1 VRKVTE
7 ALLHVLA
14 SGQRAALATVTRVS
28 GSTPQRAGARLLLLP
43 DDSTLGTVGGGAIEQ
58 EVLQAL
64 QQVRRTGEPQLLTR
78 ALGYDLGMCCGGRME
93 VFIEPIVGAPRLVLF
108 GAGHVAKPTAALAR
122 SIGFEVTVVDE
133 REELATAERFPNCQ
147 IELTD
152 PESYLRRSQLHALDW
167 LVIMTHDHQLD
178 ERLLGLAFAQP
189 VRYIGMIGSKRKVYR
204 LLTRCAEKGIAVD
217 LSRMFAPIGLDL
229 GALGPEE
236 IAVSIAA
243 ELVALRRGGHVQHM
257 RASEDPALQAALT
270 APQPPAAQ
278 PIGATHEAQNGAPP
292 VGGRAV
298 SHAAAHDPREPAQQ
312 SAAPSVDAGAA
323 SQVAAHNTR
332 EPARQNGAPSFDAGV
347 ARQSAALAS
356 AAQQDVLGAHS
367 ARVRADLARLDYP
380 RREWL
385 TPRTAAGGEPIYDVI
400 IVGAGQGGLATAF
413 ALQRE
418 RVSNVLVVDDNP
430 LDRAGPWLNFARMH
444 TLRTPKHV
452 TGPDLGI
459 PSLTFQAWYEAQ
471 HGADAWRTLGLIPK
485 EQWATYLGW
494 YRRTLDLPVLADT
507 RVGALRWDA
516 DIQAFRVPC
525 SSTSALT
532 QPRRAGTDWTLLAR
546 RVVLA
551 TGIDGS
557 GHWHVPS
564 MITGAL
570 PRERYAHTR
579 DAIDFAALRGKR
591 VAVLGAGASAFD
603 NAAAALDQGAAEV
616 RLYFRRSELV
626 SVNPYRWAESSGFL
640 RHLGDLPDADK
651 WRFISQIM
659 RMGQLP
665 PRDTLQRAQTHAGFH
680 LQPNSAW
687 HKVEERAGAIAIH
700 TSSGTY
706 EADFIIAGTGFTTD
720 LRARPELALLEPQ
733 IARWADRFTPP
744 TTDSPQSHD
753 DLLRHPYLGPCF
765 ELTERVAGAAP
776 ELKYLYNYT
785 FGCLLSLGFGGA
797 SISGMKYSIPR
808 LVSGITSSLFQ
819 EDRAAHYQSLRG
831 FDEREF

>member
-43 DDSTLGTVGGGAIEQ
+43 DDSTVGTVGGGAIEE
-58 EVLQAL
+58 EVLRAL
-64 QQVRRTGEPQLLTR
+64 RDVRRTGEPQLLTR
-78 ALGYDLGMCCGGRME
+78 ALGYDLGMCCGGRMD
-93 VFIEPIVGAPRLVLF
+93 VFIEPIVGAPRLILF

-122 SIGFEVTVVDE
+122 SIGFDVTVVDE
-133 REELATAERFPNCQ
+133 REELTTAERFPNCQ
-147 IELTD
+147 IEVTD
-152 PESYLRRSQLHALDW
+152 PESYLRRAQLHSLDW
-167 LVIMTHDHQLD
+167 VIIMTHDHQLD

-189 VRYIGMIGSKRKVYR
+189 ARYIGMIGSKRKVYR
-204 LLTRCAEKGIAVD
+204 LLSRCAETGVAVD
-217 LSRMFAPIGLDL
+217 MDRVFAPVGLDL

-243 ELVALRRGGHVQHM
+243 ELVARRRGHPAQHM
-257 RASEDPALQAALT
+257 RASIDPTLVVPATPTAQNEQALQA
-270 APQPPAAQ
+270 
-278 PIGATHEAQNGAPP
+278 
-292 VGGRAV
+292 
-298 SHAAAHDPREPAQQ
+298 HAAKVRE
-312 SAAPSVDAGAA
+312 
-323 SQVAAHNTR
+323 
-332 EPARQNGAPSFDAGV
+332 
-347 ARQSAALAS
+347 
-356 AAQQDVLGAHS
+356 
-367 ARVRADLARLDYP
+367 DLTRLDYP

-385 TPRTAAGGEPIYDVI
+385 VPRRAAGGEPIYDVI

-418 RVSNVLVVDDNP
+418 RVRNLLIVDDQP

-459 PSLTFQAWYEAQ
+459 PSLTVQAWFEAQ
-471 HGADAWRTLGLIPK
+471 HGAEAWRALGLIPK
-485 EQWATYLGW
+485 ELWAAYLGW
-494 YRRTLDLPVLADT
+494 YRRTLELPVLPNT

-516 DIQAFRVPC
+516 DTRAFEVPC
-525 SSTSALT
+525 
-532 QPRRAGTDWTLLAR
+532 QNTDKTLRAR

-557 GHWHVPS
+557 GHWHVPE
-564 MITGAL
+564 MITRAL

-579 DAIDFAALRGKR
+579 DPIDFAALSGKR

-603 NAAAALDQGAAEV
+603 NAAAALDHGAREV
-616 RLYFRRSELV
+616 RLYFRRADLV
-626 SVNPYRWAESSGFL
+626 QVNPYRWAESSGFL

-651 WRFISQIM
+651 WRFISQII

-665 PRDTLQRAQTHAGFH
+665 PRDTLQRAQAHPGFH
-680 LQPNSAW
+680 LQPSSTW
-687 HKVEERAGAIAIH
+687 QKLEERAGNIAIH
-700 TSSGTY
+700 TSSGVY
-706 EADFIIAGTGFTTD
+706 EADFIIAGTGFVTD
-720 LRARPELALLEPQ
+720 LRARPELARLEPQ

-744 TTDSPQSHD
+744 PADSHE
-753 DLLRHPYLGPCF
+753 DLLRHPYLGPHF
-765 ELTERVAGAAP
+765 ELTERDAGTAP

-808 LVSGITSSLFQ
+808 LVSGITNSLFH
-819 EDRAAHYQSLRG
+819 EDRGEHYQGLRG

>member
-1 VRKVTE
+1 MRVGRCCQSRYAARVRKVTE

-43 DDSTLGTVGGGAIEQ
+43 DDSTVGTVGGGAIEQ
-58 EVLQAL
+58 EVMRAL
-64 QQVRRTGEPQLLTR
+64 REVRRTGEPQLLTR
-78 ALGYDLGMCCGGRME
+78 ALGYDLGMCCGGRMD
-93 VFIEPIVGAPRLVLF
+93 VFIEPIVGAPRLILF

-133 REELATAERFPNCQ
+133 REELATAERFANCQ
-147 IELTD
+147 IAVTD

-167 LVIMTHDHQLD
+167 VMIMTHDHPLD
-178 ERLLGLAFAQP
+178 ERLLGLALAQP
-189 VRYIGMIGSKRKVYR
+189 VRYIGMIGSQRKVYR
-204 LLTRCAEKGIAVD
+204 LLARCAQKGIALD
-217 LSRMFAPIGLDL
+217 LERVFAPIGLDL

-243 ELVALRRGGHVQHM
+243 ELVALRRGRPSQHM
-257 RASEDPALQAALT
+257 RSSIDPARLGLPPTAAHTGSIPREATPHARGAALDMH
-270 APQPPAAQ
+270 AQ
-278 PIGATHEAQNGAPP
+278 
-292 VGGRAV
+292 
-298 SHAAAHDPREPAQQ
+298 
-312 SAAPSVDAGAA
+312 
-323 SQVAAHNTR
+323 
-332 EPARQNGAPSFDAGV
+332 
-347 ARQSAALAS
+347 
-356 AAQQDVLGAHS
+356 
-367 ARVRADLARLDYP
+367 RVREDLAHLEYP

-385 TPRTAAGGEPIYDVI
+385 APRTAAGGQTIYDVV
-400 IVGAGQGGLATAF
+400 IVGAGQGGLAAAF

-418 RVSNVLVVDDNP
+418 RVRNVLIVDDQP
-430 LDRAGPWLNFARMH
+430 LDHAGPWLNFARMQ

-459 PSLTFQAWYEAQ
+459 PSLTFQAWFEAQ
-471 HGADAWRTLGLIPK
+471 HGVDAWRALHLIPK
-485 EQWATYLGW
+485 ELWAAYLSW
-494 YRRTLDLPVLADT
+494 YRRTLELPVLPST
-507 RVGALRWDA
+507 RVGALRWNA
-516 DIQAFRVPC
+516 ELRAFQVPC
-525 SSTSALT
+525 RALT
-532 QPRRAGTDWTLLAR
+532 HGADQTLLAR

-557 GHWHVPS
+557 GHWHVPA
-564 MITGAL
+564 MITNAL

-579 DAIDFAALRGKR
+579 DPIDFAALRGKR
-591 VAVLGAGASAFD
+591 IAVLGAGASAFD
-603 NAAAALDQGAAEV
+603 NAVVALDHGASEV
-616 RLYFRRSELV
+616 RLYFRRAELV
-626 SVNPYRWAESSGFL
+626 CVNPYRWAESSGFL
-640 RHLGDLPDADK
+640 RHLADLPDADK
-651 WRFISQIM
+651 WSFISQIL

-680 LQPNSAW
+680 LQPNSTW
-687 HKVEERAGAIAIH
+687 HSVEERAGQLALH

-706 EADFIIAGTGFTTD
+706 EADFIIAGTGFITD

-733 IARWADRFTPP
+733 IARWADRFTQPMA
-744 TTDSPQSHD
+744 DSHE
-753 DLLRHPYLGPCF
+753 DLLRHPYLGPHF

-819 EDRAAHYQSLRG
+819 EDREAQYQSLCN

>member
-1 VRKVTE
+1 MRVGPRCQSRYALRVRKVTE

-43 DDSTLGTVGGGAIEQ
+43 DDSTVGTVGGGAIE
-58 EVLQAL
+58 EE
-64 QQVRRTGEPQLLTR
+64 VRRALRDVRSSGEPQLLTR
-78 ALGYDLGMCCGGRME
+78 ALGYDLGMCCGGRMD
-93 VFIEPIVGAPRLVLF
+93 VFIEPIVGSPRLVLF
-108 GAGHVAKPTAALAR
+108 GAGHVAKPTAVLAR

-133 REELATAERFPNCQ
+133 REELATADRFPDCQ
-147 IELTD
+147 IEVAD
-152 PESYLRRSQLHALDW
+152 PDSYLRRCQLHELDW
-167 LVIMTHDHQLD
+167 VVIMTHDHQLD

-189 VRYIGMIGSKRKVYR
+189 VRYIGMIGSQRKVYR

-217 LSRMFAPIGLDL
+217 LERVFAPIGLDL

-243 ELVALRRGGHVQHM
+243 ELVALRRGRQAPHM
-257 RASEDPALQAALT
+257 RASADPALHDALAKQPSAATGSATLLATAKPAAASASAAL
-270 APQPPAAQ
+270 QPPL
-278 PIGATHEAQNGAPP
+278 
-292 VGGRAV
+292 
-298 SHAAAHDPREPAQQ
+298 AAAHSLGPQAESQLDGHSASSAATHGSTQQ
-312 SAAPSVDAGAA
+312 SAAKRLDDNPTRPPATPDDALQLHA
-323 SQVAAHNTR
+323 
-332 EPARQNGAPSFDAGV
+332 
-347 ARQSAALAS
+347 
-356 AAQQDVLGAHS
+356 
-367 ARVRADLARLDYP
+367 ARVREDLARLDYP

-385 TPRTAAGGEPIYDVI
+385 KPRRAAGGESVYDVI

-418 RVSNVLVVDDNP
+418 RVRNVLIVDDQP

-471 HGADAWRTLGLIPK
+471 HGADAWRALSLIPK
-485 EQWATYLGW
+485 ELWAAYLAW
-494 YRRTLDLPVLADT
+494 YRRTLELPVLPST
-507 RVGALRWDA
+507 RVGGLRWDA
-516 DIQAFRVPC
+516 SARAFQVPC
-525 SSTSALT
+525 HALDEG
-532 QPRRAGTDWTLLAR
+532 ADKTLLAR

-557 GHWHVPS
+557 GHWHVPVL
-564 MITGAL
+564 ITSAL

-603 NAAAALDQGAAEV
+603 NAAAALEAGAAEV
-616 RLYFRRSELV
+616 RLYFRRAELV
-626 SVNPYRWAESSGFL
+626 RINPYRWAESSGFL
-640 RHLGDLPDADK
+640 HHLGDMPDADK
-651 WRFISQIM
+651 WSFISQII

-680 LQPNSAW
+680 LQPNSTW
-687 HKVEERAGAIAIH
+687 QSVEERAGVVLIH

-706 EADFIIAGTGFTTD
+706 EADFIIAGTGFITD
-720 LRARPELALLEPQ
+720 LRARPELALLEPK
-733 IARWADRFTPP
+733 IARWADRFSPP
-744 TTDSPQSHD
+744 AADRNE
-753 DLLRHPYLGPCF
+753 DLLRHPYLGPHF
-765 ELTERVAGAAP
+765 ELTEREPGTAP
-776 ELKYLYNYT
+776 ELQNVYNYT
-785 FGCLLSLGFGGA
+785 FGSLLSLGFGGA

-808 LVSGITSSLFQ
+808 LVSGITRSLFH
-819 EDRAAHYQSLRG
+819 EDRSEHIESLRA
-831 FDEREF
+831 FDEREL